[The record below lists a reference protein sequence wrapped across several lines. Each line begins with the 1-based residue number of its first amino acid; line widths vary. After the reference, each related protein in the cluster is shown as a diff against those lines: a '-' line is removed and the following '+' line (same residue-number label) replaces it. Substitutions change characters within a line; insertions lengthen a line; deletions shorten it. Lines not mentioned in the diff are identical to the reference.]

1 MRMVGRGCVGCRFCG
16 CVRACVGCLL
26 PGKSYWDQGEK
37 CFVSELLFG
46 LFFLFISREK
56 FQSLLFLLP
65 CARRNIYNRP
75 TKSSRGVFSG
85 AGVVLITSSSMCPVY
100 IS

>member
-1 MRMVGRGCVGCRFCG
+1 MRMVGCGCVGCRFCG

-46 LFFLFISREK
+46 FFSIYLQGEVSESVVPVAMCEK
-56 FQSLLFLLP
+56 KYL
-65 CARRNIYNRP
+65 
-75 TKSSRGVFSG
+75 
-85 AGVVLITSSSMCPVY
+85 
-100 IS
+100 